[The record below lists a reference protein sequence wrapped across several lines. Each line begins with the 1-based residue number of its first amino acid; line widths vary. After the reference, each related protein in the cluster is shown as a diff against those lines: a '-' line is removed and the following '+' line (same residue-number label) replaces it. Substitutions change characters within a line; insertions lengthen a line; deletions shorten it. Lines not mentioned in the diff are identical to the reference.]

1 MLDTDAPLPPMS
13 VYEAGVPV
21 LGICYGEQA
30 MAHQLGGKV
39 EGEHNREFGRAFVE
53 VTQARG
59 ALRRRLAGRASATR
73 CG

>member
-1 MLDTDAPLPPMS
+1 MLDKDAPLPPP
-13 VYEAGVPV
+13 EIFDAGVPV

-39 EGEHNREFGRAFVE
+39 ESGHHREFGRAEVE
-53 VTQARG
+53 VTKPSRFMKVC
-59 ALRRRLAGRASATR
+59 GRSASAIR